1 MDAPFL
7 LAIDAGTTSSRAL
20 VFDRAGAPQALAQ
33 REFAQ
38 GYPRDGWVEHDPEE
52 IWRTILAAGRE
63 ALAQVG
69 GGDAAAGAERI
80 VAIGIA
86 NQRETTLVWERAS
99 GAAIYPAIVW
109 QDRRTAGRCEE
120 LQRAGAGDVVRAKTG
135 LLLDAYFSATK
146 IAWILDHVPGAR
158 ARAEAGELAFGTVD
172 SFLIW
177 RLTGGRH
184 VTDATNAARTLLFD
198 IHKQR
203 WDDELAGVFAVPV
216 KLLPEVLDCADDFGA
231 VSAEH
236 FGRAI
241 PIAGVAG
248 DQHAALVGQA
258 CVARGMLKSTYGT
271 GCFALMNTGAR
282 PAVSQNRLLTTL
294 GYRLD
299 GAVTYALEGAIF
311 NAGTAV
317 QWLRDDLGLF
327 DSNRDIAGLVA
338 STAGN
343 EGVYFVPAFT
353 GLGAPHWDARARGA
367 ITGLTRDTSK
377 AQLVRAALE
386 AVCYQTRDLLQA
398 MRADVGGG
406 DGDGDGD
413 GDGGVDGV
421 RGGGDFV
428 LRVDGGMAVNDWLLQ
443 FLADVCGVAVARPAE
458 LEATA
463 WGAAALAGLR
473 CGLFDSLDDIA
484 GAWRCDRE
492 FRPATAATVAES
504 IAGWE
509 DALGR
514 VRRG

>member
-1 MDAPFL
+1 MDAPLL

-20 VFDRAGAPQALAQ
+20 VFDCGGRPVALAQ
-33 REFAQ
+33 REFTQ
-38 GYPRDGWVEHDPEE
+38 HYPHDGWVEHDPEE
-52 IWRTILAAGRE
+52 IWRTTLAACRA
-63 ALAQVG
+63 ALAAVG
-69 GGDAAAGAERI
+69 DGDAAAGARQI
-80 VAIGIA
+80 AAVGIA
-86 NQRETTLVWERAS
+86 CQRETTVVWERAS

-109 QDRRTAGRCEE
+109 QDRRTAPRCEE
-120 LQRAGAGDVVRAKTG
+120 LARAGAGAAVRAKTG

-146 IAWILDHVPGAR
+146 IAWILCHVDGAK

-177 RLTGGRH
+177 RLTGGGRH
-184 VTDATNAARTLLFD
+184 LTDATNAGRTLLFD

-203 WDDELAGVFAVPV
+203 WDDELLDIFDVPRAV
-216 KLLPEVLDCADDFGA
+216 LPAVLDCAADFGA
-231 VSAEH
+231 VAAEH
-236 FGRAI
+236 FGREI
-241 PIAGVAG
+241 RIGGVAG

-258 CVARGMLKSTYGT
+258 CVKPGMQKSTYGT

-282 PAVSQNRLLTTL
+282 PAASKNRLLTTL

-299 GAVTYALEGAIF
+299 GVAAYALEGSIF

-327 DSNRDIAGLVA
+327 ADNRDIDGLVA

-353 GLGAPHWDARARGA
+353 GLGAPHWDARARAA
-367 ITGLTRDTSK
+367 ILGLTRDTSK

-398 MRADVGGG
+398 MRADIGDGGGTGGG
-406 DGDGDGD
+406 DGDFDSAA
-413 GDGGVDGV
+413 
-421 RGGGDFV
+421 

-443 FLADVCGVAVARPAE
+443 FLADVCGVAVARPAV

-463 WGAAALAGLR
+463 WGAAALAGLH
-473 CGLFDSLDDIA
+473 CGAFDSLDDIST
-484 GAWRCDRE
+484 AWRCDRE
-492 FRPATAATVAES
+492 FQPAGDAATAKS

-509 DALGR
+509 DALRR
-514 VRRG
+514 VKTG